1 MSKDQQPAGSYD
13 VAILG
18 GGLAGL
24 TLGLQLKQARPE
36 TSIFIAEK
44 REGPARE
51 AAFKVGEST
60 QEISCHYFG
69 DVLGFKEH
77 LENEQIH
84 KNGLRFWFPAGDNSE
99 LAERVERGPA
109 GRLPVPTY
117 QLDRGRFE
125 NFLGEQCL
133 AAGIDR
139 FGGARI
145 QDVEIAGDRHQ
156 ITSTDLF
163 GPDGFERMQAAG
175 DLHRITFT
183 LGGGT
188 VTTEARWVVDAT
200 GRSFTLKKRLGL
212 LEDNGHVINSSWFR
226 LAGGLDL
233 EDWADP
239 NDEEFFGRMA
249 ERGVRRL
256 STNHLCGQGYW
267 CWLIQLSSG
276 PISIGLCADP
286 RFHPFEEFNT
296 LEGLLDWFRRH
307 EPQVA
312 ESVEGRLDQV
322 EDFLKV
328 EDFSYGCKQV
338 FSGSDRWCLVGEAG
352 AFLDPF
358 YSPGS
363 DFIAISNTLTA
374 DLVARALD
382 GEDVTDRAKAH
393 DELYLAAYRTHLTFY
408 EGQYEF
414 WHNPSVMNVKIG
426 ANNIHY
432 WGCNALLFFKRKW
445 ADLEFMARVRPDVE
459 RIWAITRRLE
469 ALYREWNALESREWR
484 RALVSTAAFPAMFE
498 RHEDLERP
506 FDDDGLAAQLAAN
519 AELMEAYAVLAFTKA
534 ASALP
539 GGGPGEDERVNPYA
553 ISLDP
558 ERWEADGLF
567 DGTGMSAAEARQ
579 TPAAGMENL
588 FMDAIAQP
596 A

>member
-1 MSKDQQPAGSYD
+1 VGQEGSVSNDRQPADSYD

-24 TLGLQLKQARPE
+24 TLGLQLKQHRPE

-60 QEISCHYFG
+60 QEISCEYFAN
-69 DVLGFKEH
+69 VLGFREH
-77 LENEQIH
+77 LENEQIT

-109 GRLPVPTY
+109 RRLPVHTY

-125 NFLGEQCL
+125 NFLGEQAL
-133 AAGIDR
+133 AAGIDLV
-139 FGGARI
+139 GGARVRN
-145 QDVEIAGDRHQ
+145 VELGDEQHE
-156 ITSTDLF
+156 ITY
-163 GPDGFERMQAAG
+163 
-175 DLHRITFT
+175 T
-183 LGGGT
+183 LGGKESTDERT
-188 VTTEARWVVDAT
+188 VNARWIVDAS
-200 GRSFTLKKRLGL
+200 GRAFTLKQKLGL

-249 ERGVRRL
+249 ERGVRKL
-256 STNHLCGQGYW
+256 STNHVCGQGYW
-267 CWLIQLSSG
+267 VWLIQLSSG

-286 RFHPFEEFNT
+286 RFHPFEEFDT
-296 LEGLLDWFRRH
+296 LEGLMDWFRRN
-307 EPQVA
+307 EPQIA
-312 ESVEGRLDQV
+312 ESVEARGLDQV

-328 EDFSYGCKQV
+328 ADFSYGCKQV

-363 DFIAISNTLTA
+363 DFIAVSNTMTT
-374 DLVARALD
+374 DLVTRALD
-382 GEDVTDRAKAH
+382 GEDVTERAKAH

-408 EGQYEF
+408 ERQYEF
-414 WHNPSVMNVKIG
+414 WHNPAVMNVKIG

-445 ADLEFMARVRPDVE
+445 ADLDFMARVRPDVE
-459 RIWAITRRLE
+459 RIWAITRQLE
-469 ALYREWNALESREWR
+469 AMYREWNALESREWR
-484 RALVSTAAFPAMFE
+484 RALVSTAGFPAMFE
-498 RHEDLERP
+498 RHEDLDRD
-506 FDDDGLAAQLAAN
+506 FDDDALAAQLAAN
-519 AELMEAYAVLAFTKA
+519 ADLMEAYAVLAFHKA
-534 ASALP
+534 ALSLP
-539 GGGPGEDERVNPYA
+539 DDAPGEDEKINPYA
-553 ISLDP
+553 VSLDP
-558 ERWEADGLF
+558 DRWEADGLF
-567 DGTGMSAAEARQ
+567 NGEGLSLAEARQ

-588 FMDAIAQP
+588 FMEAIAQP

>member
-1 MSKDQQPAGSYD
+1 MSNDQQPADSYD

-24 TLGLQLKQARPE
+24 TLGLQLKQQRPD
-36 TSIFIAEK
+36 TSIFMAEK

-60 QEISCHYFG
+60 QEISCEYFAN
-69 DVLGFKEH
+69 VLGFREH
-77 LENEQIH
+77 LEKEQIT

-109 GRLPVPTY
+109 RRLPVHTY

-125 NFLGEQCL
+125 NFLGEQAL
-133 AAGIDR
+133 AAGIDLV
-139 FGGARI
+139 GGARVR
-145 QDVEIAGDRHQ
+145 DVELGDDQH
-156 ITSTDLF
+156 
-163 GPDGFERMQAAG
+163 E
-175 DLHRITFT
+175 ITFT
-183 LGGGT
+183 LGGRDST
-188 VTTEARWVVDAT
+188 DEKKVKARWVVDAS
-200 GRSFTLKKRLGL
+200 GRAFTLKQKLGL

-249 ERGVRRL
+249 ERGVRKL
-256 STNHLCGQGYW
+256 STNHVCGQGYW
-267 CWLIQLSSG
+267 VWLIQLSSG

-286 RFHPFEEFNT
+286 RFHPFEEFDT
-296 LEGLLDWFRRH
+296 LEGLLDWFSRY
-307 EPQVA
+307 EPQIA

-328 EDFSYGCKQV
+328 ADFSYGCKQV

-363 DFIAISNTLTA
+363 DFIAVSNTMTT
-374 DLVARALD
+374 DLVTRSLD
-382 GEDVTDRAKAH
+382 GEDVTERAKAH

-408 EGQYEF
+408 ERQYEF
-414 WHNPSVMNVKIG
+414 WHNPAVMNVKIG

-459 RIWAITRRLE
+459 RIWAITRQLE
-469 ALYREWNALESREWR
+469 SMYREWNALESREWR
-484 RALVSTAAFPAMFE
+484 RALVSTAGFPAMFE
-498 RHEDLERP
+498 RHEDLERD
-506 FDDDGLAAQLAAN
+506 FDDDALAAQLAAN
-519 AELMEAYAVLAFTKA
+519 ADLMEAYAVLAFHKA
-534 ASALP
+534 GLSLP
-539 GGGPGEDERVNPYA
+539 DGAPGEDEKINPYA
-553 ISLDP
+553 VSLDP
-558 ERWEADGLF
+558 DRWEVDGLF
-567 DGTGMSAAEARQ
+567 DGEGLSLAEARQ

-588 FMDAIAQP
+588 FMEAIATP